1 MDRSSS
7 FPYTAEE
14 NYYNNPD
21 LIRRLPVHDDDVPK
35 TTPYLDYTSYA
46 VPEEVKIKRY
56 IGSGVTFIS
65 LVAENLLSHPFVV
78 LRRQCQVHQNA
89 QKYHLQPFTLLPV
102 MWRLYQHQ
110 GVTTLWKG
118 VGSVLL
124 VRGMSLGVDDL
135 ISKVT
140 PWPKEISWHSSLKQF
155 FQHTL
160 LKSVSLA
167 IVTPFYS
174 ASFVE
179 TVQSEIASEKPGI
192 LDVFREGF
200 MRLLHWGSPSNG
212 RMLPIWA
219 LIVPTITLGLAKYM
233 FSSIVRSI
241 TLRILAAKHIARYEE
256 NGALP
261 KDPYNS
267 PAMHDIQLTASIV
280 GAISSDI
287 VFYPFE
293 TVIHRI
299 HLQGTRTIID
309 NLDTGK
315 SVLPILTNYSG
326 ALDCYESSIINE
338 GISGLY
344 KGFGALIL
352 QYTAHVA
359 LLKMSHWFLTQI
371 GNLVQ
376 TPKNKPVEDDALKIS
391 PPAISNFTASRRS
404 YLLP

>member
-1 MDRSSS
+1 MHRSSS
-7 FPYTAEE
+7 FPYNVDE
-14 NYYNNPD
+14 NFYNNPD
-21 LIRRLPVHDDDVPK
+21 LIRRLPVHDDYLPQ
-35 TTPYLDYTSYA
+35 PEAYLDYSNYGI
-46 VPEEVKIKRY
+46 PEEVTYKRY
-56 IGSGVTFIS
+56 IGSGVSFIS
-65 LVAENLLSHPFVV
+65 LIAENLLSHPFVV

-89 QKYHLQPFTLLPV
+89 QKYHLQPFTLMPV
-102 MWRLYQHQ
+102 VWRLYQHQ

-118 VGSVLL
+118 IGSVLL

-160 LKSVSLA
+160 LKCVSLA

-179 TVQSEIASEKPGI
+179 TVQSDIASEKPGI

-200 MRLLHWGSPSNG
+200 MRMLHWGSSSNG

-241 TLRILAAKHIARYEE
+241 SLRILTNKYIAHFEE

-267 PAMHDIQLTASIV
+267 PAMQEIQLTASLI
-280 GAISSDI
+280 GTISSDI
-287 VFYPFE
+287 LFYPFE

-315 SVLPILTNYSG
+315 SVLPILTNFSG
-326 ALDCYESSIINE
+326 ALDCYDSSIANE
-338 GISGLY
+338 GVSGLY
-344 KGFGALIL
+344 KGFGALLL
-352 QYTAHVA
+352 QYTAHIAV
-359 LLKMSHWFLTQI
+359 LKMSHWFLTQV

-376 TPKNKPVEDDALKIS
+376 SPKAKPVAQPPVKIS
-391 PPAISNFTASRRS
+391 PPAISNFSTSRS